1 MQLRNGSFAVR
12 LIPPELLVVRNTKLP
27 FSENNSAMWAG
38 RGTSTRTLTGF
49 RVEAPYLRVTFA
61 PQIIASDNAYWELR
75 GRDFYAPEIPPGY
88 EGRGFAFP
96 FNFYTFPI
104 DVPLRMGGE
113 RIRNFDLGES
123 SVMITAGFAQFGWSN
138 ENQWWGPGIR
148 NAMILSNNAP
158 GFSHLFARTG
168 RPLKTPAGD
177 LEMRW
182 LVGTLTESRYFDTVS
197 TNNFRSIASLALSL
211 QTRWDPN
218 LVVGV
223 ARSVYATARNRRQA
237 RTRWLYVFNH
247 ASKPNSGILDDLWNA
262 DSVDIPAGRD
272 ELLSLFARWVFPASG
287 AEVYAEWGRTSLP
300 HSPSDFL
307 IAPNHTQGYTLGMQ
321 WRGAA
326 PGGGDLRLQ
335 AEMTQLEQSAT
346 WRDRP
351 VGSWYTST
359 RVLQGYTNKGQVIGA
374 ATGPGGSS
382 QFAALDY
389 VRTAWQV
396 GAFIGRSRVNEDV
409 HGTYGF
415 PVYVAYCSH
424 DVIVYPGLR
433 GNVRGSFGTL
443 SGEFSL
449 QNRLVAFFQNAGGCP
464 NTGLRRDIRNKSFRL
479 TWSPAGGR

>member
-1 MQLRNGSFAVR
+1 MISIRALILTTGVMLSATSAVEALAQDPPPPPPPPPIDTTADSSVVKAGSVPDTISRGLQPVPSKAGDTSRARRTTADTSGMLPSAGLILVNSSAVDRLRFQQLRQGVRRGQSLMLQSASSLTAPMQLRSSLALR

-123 SVMITAGFAQFGWSN
+123 SVMITAGFAQFGRSN

-197 TNNFRSIASLALSL
+197 TNNFRSISSLGISL

-223 ARSVYATARNRRQA
+223 ARSVYATARNRRQS

-247 ASKPNSGILDDLWNA
+247 ASKRNTDLLDDLWSA
-262 DSVDIPAGRD
+262 DSIPGGSDEIPGGRD
-272 ELLSLFARWVFPASG
+272 ELRSEER
-287 AEVYAEWGRTSLP
+287 R
-300 HSPSDFL
+300 
-307 IAPNHTQGYTLGMQ
+307 
-321 WRGAA
+321 
-326 PGGGDLRLQ
+326 
-335 AEMTQLEQSAT
+335 
-346 WRDRP
+346 
-351 VGSWYTST
+351 VG
-359 RVLQGYTNKGQVIGA
+359 K
-374 ATGPGGSS
+374 
-382 QFAALDY
+382 
-389 VRTAWQV
+389 
-396 GAFIGRSRVNEDV
+396 E
-409 HGTYGF
+409 
-415 PVYVAYCSH
+415 
-424 DVIVYPGLR
+424 
-433 GNVRGSFGTL
+433 
-443 SGEFSL
+443 
-449 QNRLVAFFQNAGGCP
+449 
-464 NTGLRRDIRNKSFRL
+464 
-479 TWSPAGGR
+479 